1 MVEILQGIFTHNFGA
16 SAPEIPIWFIY
27 VLLLTAVVIATTVHE
42 FGHAWMADKLGDP
55 TPRSEGRVRLSPF
68 AHIDPWGFAI
78 LVVTL
83 LIGFPVGWGR
93 PVRTNPENY
102 KCGERKG
109 IALVAIA
116 GPLMNLL
123 VAAILAPFA
132 RLALEGVKQGDEAAL
147 LALLALSIIML
158 VNISLFCFNLV
169 PIHPL
174 DGSHI
179 MASILPES
187 LAKPYRFFMQRYGVY
202 LLLTLVATRVLGKF
216 IEPMVL
222 ALFRF
227 FLGL

>member
-1 MVEILQGIFTHNFGA
+1 MIEILQGIFTHNFGVA
-16 SAPEIPIWFIY
+16 APEIPIWFIY
-27 VLLLTAVVIATTVHE
+27 ALLLTAVVISTTVHE

-55 TPRSEGRVRLSPF
+55 TPRNENRVRLSPF
-68 AHIDPWGFAI
+68 AHMDPWGFAI

-83 LIGFPVGWGR
+83 FIGFPIGWGR

-109 IALVAIA
+109 IALVALA
-116 GPLMNLL
+116 GPMMNLL

-132 RLALEGVKQGDEAAL
+132 RMALDGVKHGDETALIAL
-147 LALLALSIIML
+147 LGLSIIML

-179 MASILPES
+179 MASILPEPLS
-187 LAKPYRFFMQRYGVY
+187 KPYRFFMQRYGVY

-227 FLGL
+227 FVGL

>member
-27 VLLLTAVVIATTVHE
+27 TLLLTAVVIATTVHE

-78 LVVTL
+78 LAVTL

-102 KCGERKG
+102 NCGERKG

-132 RLALEGVKQGDEAAL
+132 RLALEGVKHGDETAFF
-147 LALLALSIIML
+147 ALLALSIIML

-179 MASILPES
+179 MASVLPEQ

-202 LLLTLVATRVLGKF
+202 LLLTLVVTRVLGKF

-227 FLGL
+227 FLGV